1 MRQKTIKKDI
11 SCSGIGLHEGK
22 KVNLTLKPAPENTGI
37 VFWLKKGRERVSL
50 DLNPYYVSDTLLAT
64 TLSKDNKQVATVEHL
79 LGAIQG
85 LEIDN
90 LYIEVEGE
98 ELPIMDGSATSFVF
112 LMRSVGLKKQN
123 APKKVLGITKP
134 LKIENGNKKIE
145 ARPYKGLK
153 IHYEI
158 DFSHPLIGRQTYT
171 YINSPERFVTE
182 IAKARTFGFLKDVE
196 MLQQAGKA
204 KGGSLE
210 NALVLDEYGLINTDG
225 LRFKD
230 EFVRHKI
237 LDFLGDILLIGMP
250 LWGEF
255 KVSCSGHA
263 FNNHF
268 VRFLLEN
275 KDHYLTEITL
285 SEEKH
290 LTPKRKPVFEAEP
303 EVVLN
308 M

>member
-145 ARPYKGLK
+145 ARPYK
-153 IHYEI
+153 
-158 DFSHPLIGRQTYT
+158 
-171 YINSPERFVTE
+171 
-182 IAKARTFGFLKDVE
+182 A
-196 MLQQAGKA
+196 
-204 KGGSLE
+204 
-210 NALVLDEYGLINTDG
+210 
-225 LRFKD
+225 
-230 EFVRHKI
+230 
-237 LDFLGDILLIGMP
+237 
-250 LWGEF
+250 
-255 KVSCSGHA
+255 
-263 FNNHF
+263 
-268 VRFLLEN
+268 
-275 KDHYLTEITL
+275 
-285 SEEKH
+285 
-290 LTPKRKPVFEAEP
+290 
-303 EVVLN
+303 
-308 M
+308 